1 MPHLWL
7 TIKFEASVWFL
18 TQVRLPHKNVV
29 EKLPQSV
36 VPNFSAASAARPTFD
51 MATDGR

>member
-18 TQVRLPHKNVV
+18 TQVRLPHKNV

-36 VPNFSAASAARPTFD
+36 VPNFSAASAARPTFN